1 MRRVLLVLTAALS
14 AAIFLGAAA
23 SASAGTLDQQQT
35 AYDNSALGPSQTQS
49 DAQTF
54 TAGLTG
60 GLDQVDLVLA
70 RVNPPTTYLT
80 VEIRDVSG
88 GVPGQAVLAARSVPP
103 AAVTNTSPQF
113 IPVQFNP
120 PAPVVAGTQYAIVV
134 YSGNVPTNWFIWY
147 VKLSDV
153 YSGGLVFTSGT
164 APPST
169 WTSAG
174 TSTWDAAFKTY
185 VVPTPSPTST
195 GHPASTGQRAA
206 ALKKCKKKHSKRARR
221 KCRKKANLLPV

>member
-1 MRRVLLVLTAALS
+1 MRRVLVLTAAVS
-14 AAIFLGAAA
+14 AALFLGTAA

-35 AYDNSALGPSQTQS
+35 AYDNAALGPSQTQS

-88 GVPGQAVLAARSVPP
+88 GVPGEAVLAARSVPP
-103 AAVTNTSPQF
+103 SAVTNTSPQF

-120 PAPVVAGTQYAIVV
+120 PAPVVAGHQYAIVV

-147 VKLSDV
+147 VKMSDV
-153 YSGGLVFTSGT
+153 YAGGLVFISNT

-169 WTSAG
+169 WTSAS
-174 TSTWDAAFKTY
+174 TSPTWDAAFKTY
-185 VVPTPSPTST
+185 VVPTP
-195 GHPASTGQRAA
+195 PASTGQRAA
-206 ALKKCKKKHSKRARR
+206 ALKKCKKKHSKLKRR
-221 KCRKKANLLPV
+221 KCRKRANLLPV